1 MKLDEDFSDIKQRIM
16 MNLKTRNLYFK
27 TLSEC
32 EKLLDIDLMQLQKRE
47 HFLQK
52 NCTNRNFERSTT
64 TLKIFQM

>member
-32 EKLLDIDLMQLQKRE
+32 EKLLDIDLMK
-47 HFLQK
+47 
-52 NCTNRNFERSTT
+52 
-64 TLKIFQM
+64 